1 MEDSAS
7 SSPLTKRSRNISNS
21 FIANPEVEMIQRE
34 YYNNAPLPMAYQ
46 SQRVITQE
54 SRLMNTG
61 KISVDEI
68 FETPKELRTEP
79 ELKDLPTTAMKS
91 FD

>member
-1 MEDSAS
+1 
-7 SSPLTKRSRNISNS
+7 
-21 FIANPEVEMIQRE
+21 MIQRE

-54 SRLMNTG
+54 SRLANRG
-61 KISVDEI
+61 QISVDEK
-68 FETPKELRTEP
+68 FDSPKKLRTEP
-79 ELKDLPTTAMKS
+79 ELKELSTTAMKS